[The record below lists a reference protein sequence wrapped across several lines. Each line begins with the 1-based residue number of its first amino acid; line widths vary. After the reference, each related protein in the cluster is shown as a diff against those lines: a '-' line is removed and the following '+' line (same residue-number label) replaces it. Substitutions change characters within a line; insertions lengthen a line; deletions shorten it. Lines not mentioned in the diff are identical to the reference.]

1 MSIRDQ
7 RHEMMAEDKKAFNPG
22 CFRSMLGLGTGLVLG
37 ALVGTV
43 FGLLLGVGLSMLLGI
58 L

>member
-1 MSIRDQ
+1 MT
-7 RHEMMAEDKKAFNPG
+7 AEDKKTFNPG